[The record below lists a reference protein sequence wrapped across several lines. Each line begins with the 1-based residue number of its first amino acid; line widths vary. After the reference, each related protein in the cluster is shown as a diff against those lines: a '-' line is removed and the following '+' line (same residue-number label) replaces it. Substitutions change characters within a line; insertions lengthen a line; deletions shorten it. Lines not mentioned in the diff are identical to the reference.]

1 MTFSVTAVYMTFSV
15 TAVYMTFSVT
25 AVYMTFRYPL
35 SVQNCFLNT
44 YPANAE
50 NTVSS

>member
-1 MTFSVTAVYMTFSV
+1 MFPDIRKKTVLIGSSQTSPDRPYIYYSIN
-15 TAVYMTFSVT
+15 
-25 AVYMTFRYPL
+25 P
-35 SVQNCFLNT
+35 